1 MDIQQPKPQSKEYKD
16 LIRELEKGI
25 IQIPK
30 FQRNFV
36 WSLEKTTG
44 LLDSILRG
52 YPIGTFILWRTGER
66 INSVKKIGDL
76 ELPEPPKEEKIDYIL
91 DGQQRIASLYAAYI
105 GVKIQKEG
113 EKKLTDY
120 RNIFVDLEKN
130 INDSDEPIVLPEEP
144 SSTNITLHKLLK
156 FGDDFTE
163 ISKNYPEEIVKK
175 INAYYQIFNKYDF
188 STVILRRDDINS
200 AIDVFTR
207 INTGGQVL
215 TLFEIMCAKTYYE
228 KKNFDMQ
235 VKWQN
240 FIIELQESHYNT
252 ISSSI
257 ILFILALIL
266 NPKKECTRS
275 VILKLDKQKIIDKWD
290 SAISSLKKAIDY
302 FRSAYR
308 IPVSQLLPYDALLVS
323 FTYFFFKNNLE
334 EPNAKQSKFLEE
346 FFWQASLSFRYLAQ

>member
-1 MDIQQPKPQSKEYKD
+1 MA
-16 LIRELEKGI
+16 L
-25 IQIPK
+25 K
-30 FQRNFV
+30 F
-36 WSLEKTTG
+36 K
-44 LLDSILRG
+44 
-52 YPIGTFILWRTGER
+52 
-66 INSVKKIGDL
+66 
-76 ELPEPPKEEKIDYIL
+76 
-91 DGQQRIASLYAAYI
+91 
-105 GVKIQKEG
+105 KEG

-240 FIIELQESHYNT
+240 LIIELQESHYNT

-266 NPKKECTRS
+266 KKR
-275 VILKLDKQKIIDKWD
+275 
-290 SAISSLKKAIDY
+290 
-302 FRSAYR
+302 
-308 IPVSQLLPYDALLVS
+308 
-323 FTYFFFKNNLE
+323 
-334 EPNAKQSKFLEE
+334 NAQG
-346 FFWQASLSFRYLAQ
+346 Q